1 MQEIGPSDLSVT
13 SFFTSQN
20 TKGESPRREKEFL
33 VMLFNKSNLFPVTE
47 QKQRDEKQTTTT
59 RDDDSFKFYH
69 YPGCAG

>member
-13 SFFTSQN
+13 SFITSQY
-20 TKGESPRREKEFL
+20 TKGESPRREKEFV
-33 VMLFNKSNLFPVTE
+33 VM

-69 YPGCAG
+69 YPGCVG